1 MFSLRRFVVS
11 AVLAA
16 LAAGTFALG
25 ATPALAHSEAPRSV
39 SSHSA
44 GTHSSTAPSLA
55 TETMTDR
62 SPAARRATFKPVLTG
77 DQEVGVVGSDGG
89 TVTVTVKLNPNT
101 GTVKF
106 RKLVPTNLFE
116 REDEFGPTKF
126 HIHRGVKG
134 QNGPVVVDLTDVAN
148 QGQSRGRV
156 TADRA
161 LVAEIAAHPENFY
174 VNYHT
179 ISHPDGAVRGQLG

>member
-1 MFSLRRFVVS
+1 MSRTRRIVVS
-11 AVLAA
+11 AVLPVI
-16 LAAGTFALG
+16 AAGLVGLA
-25 ATPALAHSEAPRSV
+25 ATPALAHTPDG
-39 SSHSA
+39 H
-44 GTHSSTAPSLA
+44 
-55 TETMTDR
+55 
-62 SPAARRATFKPVLTG
+62 SPAGQAHSVTTQSASAEYPITESRRARPATFRPVLTG
-77 DQEVGVVGSDGG
+77 DQEVGTVGSDGG
-89 TVTVTVKLNPNT
+89 SVTVTFRLNPNT
-101 GTVKF
+101 GSVKF

-148 QGQSRGRV
+148 QGQTRGRV
-156 TADRA
+156 TADPA

-179 ISHPDGAVRGQLG
+179 ISRPGGAVRGQLG